1 MEEDSQAVRLRQ
13 NSQAVFGNEKK
24 KKRKKKRSRNK
35 REYMFFKLV
44 TIDFRRSLTL
54 IL

>member
-24 KKRKKKRSRNK
+24 KKKKKKINRKK
-35 REYMFFKLV
+35 REKMFFKIL